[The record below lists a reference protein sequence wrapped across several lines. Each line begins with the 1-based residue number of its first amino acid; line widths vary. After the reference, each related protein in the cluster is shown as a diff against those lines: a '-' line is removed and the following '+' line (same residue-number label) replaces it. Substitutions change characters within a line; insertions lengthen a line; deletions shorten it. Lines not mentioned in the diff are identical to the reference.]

1 MNKTNTAKVALV
13 AVVTAIVE
21 KARAIDDLNVFQQA
35 AAAKQLIKDDV
46 VPFLMTIAE
55 KLDGLTPESD
65 LLKQLESLNKKVT
78 ALEAQAKKLTKTEKV
93 AQ

>member
-1 MNKTNTAKVALV
+1 MTKQTKNALLV

-55 KLDGLTPESD
+55 KLDGLTSESD
-65 LLKQLESLNKKVT
+65 LAKQFEVLNKKVA
-78 ALEAQAKKLTKTEKV
+78 ALEAKAKKLTKPDEA